1 MRRRHAAAL
10 VLALL
15 AAAASAE
22 DVYTRGVVRSVD
34 TEDGRLYIRLKVVP
48 RAKLPF
54 STLTYRVM
62 DAQLVAG
69 LRSGDSVQFRAERRG
84 GENVLTALRSAP
96 PCERFS
102 PCQ

>member
-10 VLALL
+10 ALALL
-15 AAAASAE
+15 GAGASAE

-54 STLTYRVM
+54 STLTYRVT

-84 GENVLTALRSAP
+84 SENVLTAIRTAP

-102 PCQ
+102 KCE